1 LSALENSSIGGP
13 ACEKFGQSHRFPRRG
28 EPSNLKSEL
37 AIAAPLLLS
46 RKINDLEAQL
56 ALFCEQT

>member
-1 LSALENSSIGGP
+1 LASRID
-13 ACEKFGQSHRFPRRG
+13 FRG
-28 EPSNLKSEL
+28 VANLSNLKSEV

-56 ALFCEQT
+56 ALFL